1 MSEATQKGIKKREE
15 PKSNLSPLA
24 AGERV
29 ATAKK

>member
-15 PKSNLSPLA
+15 LESNLSPLA
-24 AGERV
+24 ARERV